1 MGDKSLAALSHHP
14 ATQEAA
20 DPVDAYAVGATGGP
34 TVPRAPKPL
43 REPSTSAVPPPKK
56 LQTQRLAS
64 AANSPVPS
72 RESSPVR
79 PPLKATAAAV
89 RSTPGP
95 GRSRNNST
103 QEVSPARS
111 AAAITN
117 PPSAA
122 ATQRA
127 LSVASTPI
135 LHAVSSE
142 PNVRAPAPPKP
153 LVSSKGRETPRWPIS
168 PLLRSPPPT
177 SEAAILSPLRI
188 DQDPPPL
195 TVQRS
200 TASLERPEGKK
211 AAHDREAE
219 DSPPLSGMRTPA
231 RGASGASSTLE
242 TVQEISQPNTPA
254 AEGLGP
260 GEREDTFKSPAEG
273 ETSPDTASTKTIKA
287 RPGTAANESGSESG
301 GKGEIKMRA
310 TSAHPPTALRPNGP
324 ATKAF
329 PGPGR
334 GKPSGEGSARHMTVE
349 TETVSSVPQ
358 VAVGGPAAAGN
369 NGSIRAKPSVETIR
383 PKKEKK
389 KTARKA
395 PAVPSGIGEP
405 PRLSRSRIRHP
416 HPHHHP
422 HRHSARGGRGDLS
435 LARSPSV
442 QRARPGPPS
451 PTSSSGA
458 TSPSPSAARASR
470 RTSLNLQAVSNML
483 TRSRPASSKA
493 DIFEA
498 KVASA
503 VDEANSSDSEETF
516 VYESNP
522 PDVSD
527 RPRRFHSRTPSAASM
542 VSQLD
547 QRNGPRITD
556 GHHSV
561 AMKKSMKFA
570 NSYASSTAPPDSAPG
585 EDDGKGTARSSVGT
599 GRGTTHHHHVGG
611 RWGRGGGNGHPSLF
625 DHESPFPLAAKAKAG
640 NLAPRHSSRPTS
652 PKATNVRM
660 AAASGKR
667 SPQLSSGYDL
677 DDVAD
682 DERTPLIPTVRS
694 SRSGRVRRQ
703 AAAARQMGH
712 QASRRQRSFLTRFA
726 GCLVLSVM
734 ICMVLSGAVG
744 FMFATTQPLTDVKI
758 LALKNIIA
766 SEQDVIL
773 DMKVQARN
781 PNLVVVTIEATDLVI
796 FAKSSHAGM
805 DNEWWTHP
813 TGTALRRRA
822 LRRRD
827 DDPLDPPSSQD
838 PDAEPNLEIGHVYEF
853 YSPLTFEGSPFHNA
867 PSSSLGQL
875 RITNP
880 GNNTTPAGSQRWGRV
895 VQHEFDLIVQGTLK
909 YTLPLNQKVRS
920 ISVKSRIRVKPNAA
934 DQDPEEIHISGDG
947 IAYPRP
953 RHRP

>member
-111 AAAITN
+111 AAATTN

-395 PAVPSGIGEP
+395 PAVPSGI
-405 PRLSRSRIRHP
+405 
-416 HPHHHP
+416 
-422 HRHSARGGRGDLS
+422 
-435 LARSPSV
+435 
-442 QRARPGPPS
+442 
-451 PTSSSGA
+451 
-458 TSPSPSAARASR
+458 
-470 RTSLNLQAVSNML
+470 
-483 TRSRPASSKA
+483 ASSKA

-640 NLAPRHSSRPTS
+640 NPATRHSSRPTS

-867 PSSSLGQL
+867 ASSSLGQL